1 MGHSFVILEII
12 SIAVILFLAVVVHEY
27 AHGWV
32 AYKLGDPTAKLAGRL
47 TLNPIMHVD
56 PVGTIFLPGVLIVL
70 RLLGMN
76 TFLFGWAKPI
86 PVNFLRLNNPR
97 RDMILVGLAGPAVN
111 VILAV
116 AISQLTWLL
125 PMSSAVFK
133 LVETAVFINLLL
145 ATFNM
150 IPIPPLDGSRLV
162 MGLLPRQLAVLY
174 SRLERYGIL
183 IVILFVYMGIV
194 NTVVIPIVEW
204 GGRLLGVPFS

>member
-1 MGHSFVILEII
+1 MILEII
-12 SIAVILFLAVVVHEY
+12 STAVILFLAVVLHEY

-56 PVGTIFLPGVLIVL
+56 PVGTIFLPGVLIAL
-70 RLLGMN
+70 RWAGMN

-86 PVNFLRLNNPR
+86 PVNFTRLRNPR
-97 RDMILVGLAGPAVN
+97 TDMMWVGMAGPAIN
-111 VILAV
+111 ILLATAV
-116 AISQLTWLL
+116 SQLVRF
-125 PMSSAVFK
+125 PISFEVYKF
-133 LVETAVFINLLL
+133 VEAAVFINLLL

-162 MGLLPRQLAVLY
+162 MGLLPRELAVPY

-183 IVILFVYMGIV
+183 IVIFLVYVGVVDI
-194 NTVVIPIVEW
+194 VVIPIVEW
-204 GGRLLGVPFS
+204 MGRLLGIQFS

>member
-1 MGHSFVILEII
+1 MILEII

-56 PVGTIFLPGVLIVL
+56 PVGTIFLPGVLIAL

-86 PVNFLRLNNPR
+86 PVNFSRLHNPR
-97 RDMILVGLAGPAVN
+97 RDMMLVGLAGPAVN
-111 VILAV
+111 VVMAV
-116 AISQLTWLL
+116 AISQLARVPVSLE
-125 PMSSAVFK
+125 VYKF
-133 LVETAVFINLLL
+133 VEAAVFINLLL

-162 MGLLPRQLAVLY
+162 MGLLPRQLAVPY
-174 SRLERYGIL
+174 SQLERYGIL
-183 IVILFVYMGIV
+183 IVMVFIYMGILDA
-194 NTVVIPIVEW
+194 VVLPIVEW
-204 GGRLLGVPFS
+204 EGRLLGVSFL

>member
-1 MGHSFVILEII
+1 MIPEII
-12 SIAVILFLAVVVHEY
+12 FIGTILFFAVVENEY

-47 TLNPIMHVD
+47 TLNPLMHVD

>member
-1 MGHSFVILEII
+1 MILDIV
-12 SIAVILFLAVVVHEY
+12 SIAVILFFAVVVHEY

-56 PVGTIFLPGVLIVL
+56 PVGTIFLPGVLIAL

-86 PVNFLRLNNPR
+86 PVNFSRLRNPR
-97 RDMILVGLAGPAVN
+97 RDMMLVGLAGPAVN
-111 VILAV
+111 VVMAV
-116 AISQLTWLL
+116 AISQLARVPVSLEGYKFVEA
-125 PMSSAVFK
+125 AVY
-133 LVETAVFINLLL
+133 INLLL

-162 MGLLPRQLAVLY
+162 MGLLPRQLAVPY
-174 SRLERYGIL
+174 SQLERYGIL
-183 IVILFVYMGIV
+183 IVMVFIYMGV
-194 NTVVIPIVEW
+194 LDAVVLPVVEW
-204 GGRLLGVPFS
+204 AGRLLGVPFS

>member
-1 MGHSFVILEII
+1 MILEII
-12 SIAVILFLAVVVHEY
+12 SIALILFFAVVVHEY

-56 PVGTIFLPGVLIVL
+56 PVGTIFLPGVLIAL

-86 PVNFLRLNNPR
+86 PVNFLRLRNPR
-97 RDMILVGLAGPAVN
+97 RDMMLVGLAGPAVN
-111 VILAV
+111 VVMAV
-116 AISQLTWLL
+116 AIGQLARV
-125 PMSSAVFK
+125 PMPLEVYKFVKA
-133 LVETAVFINLLL
+133 AVFINLLL

-162 MGLLPRQLAVLY
+162 MGLLPRQLAVPY
-174 SRLERYGIL
+174 SQLERYGIL
-183 IVILFVYMGIV
+183 IVMVFIYMGV
-194 NTVVIPIVEW
+194 LDAVVLPIAEW
-204 GGRLLGVPFS
+204 AGRLLGVPFS

>member
-1 MGHSFVILEII
+1 MILEII
-12 SIAVILFLAVVVHEY
+12 SIAAILFFAVVVHEY

-47 TLNPIMHVD
+47 TLNPVMHVD

-70 RLLGMN
+70 RLLGLN

-86 PVNFLRLNNPR
+86 PVNFSRLNNPR
-97 RDMILVGLAGPAVN
+97 RDMMLVGMAGPAVN

-116 AISQLTWLL
+116 VVSQLARF
-125 PMSSAVFK
+125 PMSLDVYKF
-133 LVETAVFINLLL
+133 VEAAVFINLLL

-162 MGLLPRQLAVLY
+162 MGLLPRQLAVPY
-174 SRLERYGIL
+174 SQLERYGIL
-183 IVILFVYMGIV
+183 IVMAFIYMGV
-194 NTVVIPIVEW
+194 LDAVVLPIVEW
-204 GGRLLGVPFS
+204 AGRLLGVQFS